1 LTLLTFRDEF
11 GLFKVLIT
19 EVSSSEDEYLRFGT
33 RTLGLEVNNSS
44 VSVALVSQNLTSLRL
59 ASGYVSR

>member
-1 LTLLTFRDEF
+1 MDEF

-19 EVSSSEDEYLRFGT
+19 EVSSSEDKYLRFGT
-33 RTLGLEVNNSS
+33 RTLGIEINNSS

-59 ASGYVSR
+59 ASGYVSG